1 MPRYE
6 FFCNACEQSFSKMPI
21 AEEYEEGR
29 TVCPNCGSD
38 DVEQRSKAFYP
49 INYKESA

>member
-6 FFCNACEQSFSKMPI
+6 FFCNACEQSFSKVPI
-21 AEEYEEGR
+21 AEEYEESCI
-29 TVCPNCGSD
+29 VCPNCGSE
-38 DVEQRSKAFYP
+38 DVEQRSTAFYP

>member
-6 FFCNACEQSFSKMPI
+6 FFCHACEQSFSKMPI

-29 TVCPNCGSD
+29 IVCPNCGSEE
-38 DVEQRSKAFYP
+38 VEQRSSAFYR
-49 INYKESA
+49 INQKESA

>member
-6 FFCNACEQSFSKMPI
+6 LFCNACKQSFSKMPI

-29 TVCPNCGSD
+29 TVCPNCRSD
-38 DVEQRSKAFYP
+38 DVEQQSTALYK